1 MPAPE
6 PRVTAVT
13 AGPTGTDGA
22 IHDIGYRHDD
32 GPRLGRRAVARA
44 LTIETFWGS
53 YGIGRAG
60 RTKIVPTLLL
70 AAMCLPALIG
80 VIVVSVAG
88 LGSLP
93 GPLSYTA
100 YATTLATLTI
110 VFVGAQAPVA
120 VSRDLRFRVVSLYF
134 SRPMRRTDYVRARY
148 AGFALAVLVFQG
160 LPLVVLLLG
169 ALLARLPLGEQLPA
183 LGRALV
189 GAVLLALV
197 LAGISL
203 VLAAATPRR
212 GLGVAAIITVL
223 VVLSGVH
230 ATVVGI
236 ALSRSPSAETAA
248 GWAGLVQPFT
258 LVEGVQQALLGA
270 DPAVTAVPGG
280 ALPAAA
286 FAALTLLVIAGSY
299 ALLVARYRKVS
310 VS

>member
-1 MPAPE
+1 MA
-6 PRVTAVT
+6 AAT
-13 AGPTGTDGA
+13 AGPAGTDGA

-32 GPRLGRRAVARA
+32 SPRLGRRAVRRA
-44 LTIETFWGS
+44 LMSETFWGS
-53 YGIGRAG
+53 YGVGRAG
-60 RTKIVPTLLL
+60 RTKIVPVLLL

-80 VIVVSVAG
+80 VVVVSVVG
-88 LGSLP
+88 LGALP

-100 YATTLATLTI
+100 YASTLATLTI

-148 AGFALAVLVFQG
+148 AGFALAVLAFQT
-160 LPLVVLLLG
+160 LPLLVLFLG
-169 ALLARLPLGEQLPA
+169 ALLAKLPLGDQLPD

-189 GAVLLALV
+189 GAVLLSLV
-197 LAGISL
+197 LAGICL

-223 VVLSGVH
+223 AVLSAVH
-230 ATVVGI
+230 TAVVGI
-236 ALSRSPSAETAA
+236 TGGFGPDAGSAA
-248 GWAGLVQPFT
+248 GWAGLIQPFT
-258 LVEGVQQALLGA
+258 LVEGVQQTLLGA

-280 ALPAAA
+280 ALPTLA
-286 FAALTLLVIAGSY
+286 FGALTVLLIVGSY